1 MTIIVSAWTRPTS
14 VREEIRQTRPFR
26 SPAQEAL
33 VALARAADVV
43 HRFLEQSLA
52 AHDLTVQQY
61 NVLRILRGAGPAGLP
76 TLEIGE
82 RLIQP
87 TPGITRLI
95 DRLEKKGLVERERL
109 ASDRR
114 CVLCTLTPAGLGS
127 VNGLDDLVDRRDE
140 EALQGLDTAQTMEL
154 IALLDRVRA
163 GLPR

>member
-1 MTIIVSAWTRPTS
+1 V
-14 VREEIRQTRPFR
+14 
-26 SPAQEAL
+26 
-33 VALARAADVV
+33 
-43 HRFLEQSLA
+43 

-61 NVLRILRGAGPAGLP
+61 NVLRILRGAGPSGLP

-114 CVLCTLTPAGLGS
+114 CVLCTLTPAGLEL

-140 EALQGLDTAQTMEL
+140 EALQGLDAAQTEEL
-154 IALLDRVRA
+154 IALLDLVRA